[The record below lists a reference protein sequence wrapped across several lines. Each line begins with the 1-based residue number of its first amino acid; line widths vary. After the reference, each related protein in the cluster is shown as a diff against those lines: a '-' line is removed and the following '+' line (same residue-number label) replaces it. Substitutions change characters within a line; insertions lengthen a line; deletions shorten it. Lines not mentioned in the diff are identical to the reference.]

1 MTTMTIRINEEDKQ
15 LIQSYAAI
23 HGMSAADVLRRS
35 ALERIEDEFDL
46 RELQEAM
53 RTSDG
58 EFVSHDELMSKY
70 GLL

>member
-70 GLL
+70 GLS